1 MNKSHLCQIPHSARN
16 TPHDPNQL
24 QHRILPI
31 IMPQKRIQCSIL
43 HVLHYNHIGSRFRDH
58 TLQKDHIGVVELAHN
73 TGFGQKVETVLVG
86 SALFEGFD
94 CYGNVAPRCNA
105 ETAFAH
111 VAKLTCGKLNE
122 IYNI

>member
-86 SALFEGFD
+86 GALFEGFD
-94 CYGNVAPRCNA
+94 CDRDISARRDA
-105 ETAFAH
+105 EAAFAD
-111 VAKLTCGKLNE
+111 VTE
-122 IYNI
+122 FT